1 MPPNVKYSIRTSH
14 MDTLE
19 EAMTKSIDIEE
30 IMIEAGVDPDIILGK
45 VKRQLE
51 GLSID
56 NQGAS
61 SSRKNE

>member
-1 MPPNVKYSIRTSH
+1 
-14 MDTLE
+14 
-19 EAMTKSIDIEE
+19 
-30 IMIEAGVDPDIILGK
+30 MIEMGANPDIILGK
-45 VKRQLE
+45 LQRKMG